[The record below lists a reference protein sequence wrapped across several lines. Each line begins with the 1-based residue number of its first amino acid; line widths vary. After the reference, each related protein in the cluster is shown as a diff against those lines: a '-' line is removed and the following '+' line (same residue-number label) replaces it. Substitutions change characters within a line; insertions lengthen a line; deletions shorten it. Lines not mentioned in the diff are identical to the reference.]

1 MSDDQLLRRYL
12 DHLTE
17 VCNYARNTVRAHR
30 RISATWAAFLRTQ
43 RGHGI
48 ERASA
53 EDLLAWIEHRE
64 VASVKGST
72 IAKELC
78 VFRTLYGYLQ
88 RSALVFGNPAA
99 SLPEYI
105 CNPPAEKLVLSVEE
119 CFAMLRAFDTDSPL
133 GLRNY
138 LIVALLWSTGLRN
151 SELCAL
157 NWGDIDLDEA
167 VLVVRKGKGGKQRQI
182 FLNDRVCGDLK
193 RYRRELCPHDGP
205 ARPVF
210 YALSVNAPDAE
221 DFKRLSTHRVDDI
234 VRLHARD
241 VVGLDK
247 PVNPL
252 TFRHTFATHMLEA
265 GVDIADIKEIMG
277 HEQQTETCVYLHVT
291 MEAAKRFLN
300 DHLANPSKYQ

>member
-138 LIVALLWSTGLRN
+138 LVVALLWSTGLRN

-157 NWGDIDLDEA
+157 NWRDIDLDEA
-167 VLVVRKGKGGKQRQI
+167 RLESQA
-182 FLNDRVCGDLK
+182 LNR
-193 RYRRELCPHDGP
+193 
-205 ARPVF
+205 
-210 YALSVNAPDAE
+210 
-221 DFKRLSTHRVDDI
+221 
-234 VRLHARD
+234 
-241 VVGLDK
+241 
-247 PVNPL
+247 
-252 TFRHTFATHMLEA
+252 
-265 GVDIADIKEIMG
+265 
-277 HEQQTETCVYLHVT
+277 
-291 MEAAKRFLN
+291 
-300 DHLANPSKYQ
+300 